1 MPNGLAPS
9 PTPSPSPSPPLSVVV
24 TPTIPSHTH
33 PLPPIPYHN
42 QPNNQLGPQHQN
54 LAPPRVAPHGPRLP
68 SSFTNNRS
76 RSPSPD
82 RFTPHPSPHPDHYE
96 SAKPHFTY
104 NNHST
109 TTDDS
114 SFSEVEF
121 EHDNPAQPSAK
132 ALGKR
137 RQVAEEDADS
147 ELHCILVFRAYRL
160 IICFC
165 RFIRS

>member
-1 MPNGLAPS
+1 M
-9 PTPSPSPSPPLSVVV
+9 
-24 TPTIPSHTH
+24 
-33 PLPPIPYHN
+33 
-42 QPNNQLGPQHQN
+42 
-54 LAPPRVAPHGPRLP
+54 APHGPRLP

-147 ELHCILVFRAYRL
+147 RDGAEGAAKQDVDRIQTSDPRAGSSIVTYATRHGEEPGSAWD
-160 IICFC
+160 
-165 RFIRS
+165 RDEG